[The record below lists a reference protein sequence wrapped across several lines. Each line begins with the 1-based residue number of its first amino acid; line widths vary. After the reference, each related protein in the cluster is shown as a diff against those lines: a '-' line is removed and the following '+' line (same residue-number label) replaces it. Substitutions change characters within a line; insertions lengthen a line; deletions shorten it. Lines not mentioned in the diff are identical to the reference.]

1 MEKGMI
7 TTLAGIVSIV
17 ACVALV
23 KKIKADIEELKKDRP
38 TERFK
43 MTDEQLEDLRNAV
56 RVEWAERAY
65 NPRKS
70 FDTNGRTSEIGDRIL
85 AEQEEIRYM
94 IEKIKRLK

>member
-23 KKIKADIEELKKDRP
+23 KKIKTDIEELKKDRP
-38 TERFK
+38 SEWFK
-43 MTDEQLEDLRNAV
+43 LTDEELEDLL
-56 RVEWAERAY
+56 
-65 NPRKS
+65 KS
-70 FDTNGRTSEIGDRIL
+70 FDTSRPLSEQSDRIL
-85 AEQEEIRYM
+85 AEQEEIRHM

>member
-7 TTLAGIVSIV
+7 TTLAGIISIV

-43 MTDEQLEDLRNAV
+43 MTDEQLEGLRNAIHV
-56 RVEWAERAY
+56 
-65 NPRKS
+65 K
-70 FDTNGRTSEIGDRIL
+70 RIEQE
-85 AEQEEIRYM
+85 AEQEAVNQSL
-94 IEKIKRLK
+94 EKIDRLK

>member
-23 KKIKADIEELKKDRP
+23 KKIKTDIEEFKKDRP
-38 TERFK
+38 TEWFK
-43 MTDEQLEDLRNAV
+43 LTDEELEDL
-56 RVEWAERAY
+56 
-65 NPRKS
+65 RKS
-70 FDTNGRTSEIGDRIL
+70 FDTSRPLSEQSDRIL
-85 AEQEEIRYM
+85 AEQEEIRHM

>member
-23 KKIKADIEELKKDRP
+23 KKIKTDIEELKKDRP
-38 TERFK
+38 TEWFK
-43 MTDEQLEDLRNAV
+43 LTDEELEDL
-56 RVEWAERAY
+56 
-65 NPRKS
+65 RKS
-70 FDTNGRTSEIGDRIL
+70 FDTSRPLSEQSDRIL
-85 AEQEEIRYM
+85 AEQEEIRHM